1 MTSDKITT
9 LSGGL
14 IGVCLLLEAFSVLTS
29 AQSNAFR
36 MAIPMIGMAI
46 GAIVQGYWTNK

>member
-1 MTSDKITT
+1 MNTDKLTT

-14 IGVCLLLEAFSVLTS
+14 IGVCLLLEAFNVLTS

-36 MAIPMIGMAI
+36 TATPMIVMAI
-46 GAIVQGYWTNK
+46 GVALQGYWTNK